1 MMPISVWR
9 RMLASVMCAS
19 MLTLVVAA
27 SSPQEAQQWV
37 SLEPDVPS
45 HNPVTSSWVR
55 GVRPS
60 PDLPMTLTVALR
72 IDEDRRADL
81 ERTFFAVSAPANE
94 RYGAHLNRDEVT
106 ALLAVPEERVAAI
119 AEHFK
124 AAGAEEILPAPNRD
138 MLTVSLSVA
147 AAETAL
153 RTTIH
158 TFSHKDRPD
167 LQILR
172 ASHSYALPETI
183 AKDVDMVGD
192 LLQFPRLQVPLTS
205 NLTGSGNW
213 PNACSDSGCKGL
225 VTPAVLTQR
234 YKLPS
239 KESTVAGSTNS
250 MAVAEFQFQYFK
262 DKDLSKFGKAC
273 HVDAVVDRVIGGN
286 KPEAGIEAELDIEYI
301 KAVAKSVPLTVVYNG
316 DYSLLRW
323 ANQISSMSNP
333 PYVHS
338 VSYGNDE
345 AQQTGANYMYTCN
358 TAFLKAGVRGISI
371 LFASGDQGVCGREG
385 CGFLKVRFKPDFP
398 AASPYIT
405 AVGGT
410 DFLGSSVGEETTWS
424 GSGGGFSN
432 TFEIPS
438 YQQHAVAAYKS
449 SPDAKLP
456 PQAWWNNTGRGYP
469 DVSALGGTKTP
480 YCIASEGSFQG
491 VAGTSASSPVVAGIF
506 ARLNGL
512 RLAAGKSPMGFLNP
526 FIYANPSAFQ
536 DVTTGKNGGGF
547 RPKLGF
553 NAVKGWD
560 PATGWGTPDYEK
572 LAKVVMEAVGSPK
585 AKNDVSI
592 VV

>member
-1 MMPISVWR
+1 MLSISLGRWALV
-9 RMLASVMCAS
+9 SVL
-19 MLTLVVAA
+19 LTAAVVASA
-27 SSPQEAQQWV
+27 PREAQPWV
-37 SLEPDVPS
+37 SLERDVPP
-45 HNPVTSSWVR
+45 HNPVTSSWVQ

-60 PDLPMTLTVALR
+60 PDLSMTLTVALR
-72 IDEDRRADL
+72 IDEDRRAEL
-81 ERTFFAVSAPANE
+81 ERTFFEVSDPANQ
-94 RYGAHLNRDEVT
+94 RYGAHLSMDEVT
-106 ALLAVPEERVAAI
+106 ALLAVPEERVAAV
-119 AEHFK
+119 AEHFA
-124 AAGAEEILPAPNRD
+124 AAGAKVVPAPNRH
-138 MLTVSLSVA
+138 MLTVTLSVA
-147 AAETAL
+147 AAESAL
-153 RTTIH
+153 STTIH

-172 ASHSYALPETI
+172 ASRSYALPEAI

-192 LLQFPRLQVPLTS
+192 LLQFPRLQVPLKS
-205 NLTGSGNW
+205 NLTGSGSW
-213 PNACSDSGCKGL
+213 PNACSASGCKGL

-239 KESTVAGSTNS
+239 KEPALTGSTNS

-262 DKDLSKFGKAC
+262 DSDLDTFGKAC
-273 HVDAVVDRVIGGN
+273 HVDAEVDHVVGGN
-286 KPEAGIEAELDIEYI
+286 KPSAGVEAELDIEYI
-301 KAVAKSVPLTVVYNG
+301 KAVAESVPLTVVYNG

-323 ANQISSMSNP
+323 ANQINSMTNP
-333 PYVHS
+333 PQVHS

-345 AQQTGANYMYTCN
+345 AQQTGAKYMYTCN
-358 TAFLKAGVRGISI
+358 TAFMTAGVRGISI

-385 CGFLKVRFKPDFP
+385 CGMMKIRFKPDFP

-410 DFLGSSVGEETTWS
+410 NFLGSSVGEETTWS
-424 GSGGGFSN
+424 GSGGGFSD
-432 TFEIPS
+432 TFGIPS

-456 PQAWWNNTGRGYP
+456 NQAWWNNTGRGYP

-480 YCIASEGSFQG
+480 YCVVSSGRFGG

-512 RLAAGKSPMGFLNP
+512 RLAAGKPVLGFLNP
-526 FIYANPSAFQ
+526 LIYANPSAFQ

-560 PATGWGTPDYEK
+560 PATGWGTPNYEE
-572 LAKVVMEAVGSPK
+572 LAKVVMGTVGLSK
-585 AKNDVSI
+585 TKDDVSI
-592 VV
+592 IV

>member
-1 MMPISVWR
+1 M
-9 RMLASVMCAS
+9 
-19 MLTLVVAA
+19 
-27 SSPQEAQQWV
+27 
-37 SLEPDVPS
+37 
-45 HNPVTSSWVR
+45 
-55 GVRPS
+55 
-60 PDLPMTLTVALR
+60 
-72 IDEDRRADL
+72 
-81 ERTFFAVSAPANE
+81 
-94 RYGAHLNRDEVT
+94 DEVT
-106 ALLAVPEERVAAI
+106 AVLAVPEERAAAV

-124 AAGAEEILPAPNRD
+124 SAGAKEIMPAPNRD
-138 MLTVSLSVA
+138 MLTVTLSVA
-147 AAETAL
+147 AAESAL
-153 RTTIH
+153 STTIH

-172 ASHSYALPETI
+172 ASGSYSLPEAL

-192 LLQFPRLQVPLTS
+192 LLHFPRLPVPLQS
-205 NLTGSGNW
+205 NLMGSGTW
-213 PNACSDSGCKGL
+213 PNACSASGCKGL

-239 KESTVAGSTNS
+239 KEPAVAGSTNS
-250 MAVAEFQFQYFK
+250 MAVSEFQGQYFQ
-262 DKDLSKFGKAC
+262 DSDLDMFGKAC
-273 HVDAVVDRVIGGN
+273 HVDAEVDRVVGGN
-286 KPEAGIEAELDIEYI
+286 KPSAGVEAELDIEYI
-301 KAVAKSVPLTVVYNG
+301 KAVAESVPLTVVYNG

-323 ANQISSMSNP
+323 VNQISSMSNP
-333 PYVHS
+333 PYINS

-345 AQQTGANYMYTCN
+345 AQQSGAEYMYTCN
-358 TAFLKAGVRGISI
+358 TAFMKAGVRGVSI

-385 CGFLKVRFKPDFP
+385 CGFMKIRFKPDFP

-410 DFLGSSVGEETTWS
+410 NFLGSSIGEETTWS
-424 GSGGGFSN
+424 GSGGGFSD

-438 YQQHAVAAYKS
+438 YQQHAVAAYKA

-469 DVSALGGTKTP
+469 DISALGGTKTP
-480 YCIASEGSFQG
+480 YCVVSSGSFGG

-512 RLAAGKSPMGFLNP
+512 RLAAGKPPMGFLNP

-536 DVTTGKNGGGF
+536 DVTTGKNGGSSF

-560 PATGWGTPDYEK
+560 PATGWGTPNYEA
-572 LAKVVMEAVGSPK
+572 LAKVVMEAVGS
-585 AKNDVSI
+585 AKVKDDVSI

>member
-9 RMLASVMCAS
+9 RTLAFMLLTS
-19 MLTLVVAA
+19 MLTVVVAA
-27 SSPQEAQQWV
+27 SSPQEDQQWV
-37 SLEPDVPS
+37 SLERDVPS
-45 HNPVTSSWVR
+45 HNPATSSWVR

-72 IDEDRRADL
+72 IDEDRRAEL
-81 ERTFFAVSAPANE
+81 ERTFVAVSDPASE
-94 RYGAHLNRDEVT
+94 RYGAHLSMDEVT
-106 ALLAVPEERVAAI
+106 ALLAVPEERVAAV
-119 AEHFK
+119 AEYFK
-124 AAGAEEILPAPNRD
+124 NAGAEEVLPAPNRD

-158 TFSHKDRPD
+158 TFSHRDRPD
-167 LQILR
+167 LHILR
-172 ASHSYALPETI
+172 ASRSYALPDI
-183 AKDVDMVGD
+183 LAKDVDMVGD
-192 LLQFPRLQVPLTS
+192 LLQFPRLQMPLKT
-205 NLTGSGNW
+205 NLTGSGTW
-213 PNACSDSGCKGL
+213 PNACSAGGCKGL
-225 VTPAVLTQR
+225 VTPAVLAQR
-234 YKLPS
+234 YNLPS
-239 KESTVAGSTNS
+239 KDSAEEGSGNS